1 MKKFLASLV
10 GIIMFGLLSFSC
22 TIYIARDIMS
32 EKTIKSIMDEVTE
45 NYSDEETLFVDEF
58 TSPLTEQYPT
68 IDEYFSEEE
77 LKQELTNI
85 MVTFLENLANEEEK
99 QLLDTSSLK
108 ELYRKNIKEY
118 EEDTGIIV
126 STTLIDEV
134 FEVIDENY
142 NITRDSFG
150 DAIVIFEVVYSDQI
164 LLSLISGIFLCI
176 LVIFILLG
184 KIKETLLKIKTPFF
198 VNGIGTLIIAAL
210 INSLQS
216 STEINGM
223 PMPQEI
229 TNIFISPFLSVG
241 ITCVVIGIGLVI
253 ASNILKHNKS
263 IENSNNAIENL
274 GNPNYHS
281 INNISNTPYKGDIH
295 N

>member
-1 MKKFLASLV
+1 
-10 GIIMFGLLSFSC
+10 
-22 TIYIARDIMS
+22 MS

-85 MVTFLENLANEEEK
+85 MVTFLENLANKEEK

-142 NITRDSFG
+142 NITRASFG
-150 DAIVIFEVVYSDQI
+150 DAIVIFEVIYSDQI

-198 VNGIGTLIIAAL
+198 VNGIGTLIIAAF
-210 INSLQS
+210 INSLES

-223 PMPQEI
+223 PMPQDI
-229 TNIFISPFLSVG
+229 TNIFISPFLRVG

>member
-1 MKKFLASLV
+1 MKKILASLV

-85 MVTFLENLANEEEK
+85 MVTFLENLANKEEK

-229 TNIFISPFLSVG
+229 TNIFISPFLRVG

>member
-32 EKTIKSIMDEVTE
+32 EKTIKSIMDKVTE

-85 MVTFLENLANEEEK
+85 MVTFLENLANKEEK

-142 NITRDSFG
+142 NITRESFG

-198 VNGIGTLIIAAL
+198 VNGIGTLIIAAF
-210 INSLQS
+210 INSLES

-223 PMPQEI
+223 PIPQDI
-229 TNIFISPFLSVG
+229 TNIFISPFLRVG

-274 GNPNYHS
+274 GNVNYNPS
-281 INNISNTPYKGDIH
+281 SNISNTPYNGYQNH
-295 N
+295 

>member
-10 GIIMFGLLSFSC
+10 GIILFGLLSFSC

-32 EKTIKSIMDEVTE
+32 EKTIKSIMDKVTE

-142 NITRDSFG
+142 NITRESFG

-223 PMPQEI
+223 LMHQDI
-229 TNIFISPFLSVG
+229 TNIFISPFLRVG

>member
-1 MKKFLASLV
+1 MKKFLSSLV
-10 GIIMFGLLSFSC
+10 GIIMFGLLASSC
-22 TIYIARDIMS
+22 TILIARDIMS
-32 EKTIKSIMDEVTE
+32 EKTIKTIMDEVTE

-58 TSPLTEQYPT
+58 TSPLTEQYPD

-77 LKQELTNI
+77 LKEELTNL
-85 MVTFLENLANEEEK
+85 MVTFLENLSNKEEK

-108 ELYRKNIKEY
+108 ELYRKNIKAY
-118 EEDTGIIV
+118 EEDTGTIV
-126 STTLIDEV
+126 STTVIDEV

-150 DAIVIFEVVYSDQI
+150 DAIVIFEVIYSDQI
-164 LLSLISGIFLCI
+164 LLSLVSGIFLCI

-198 VNGIGTLIIAAL
+198 VNGIGTLIIAAF
-210 INSLQS
+210 INSLES
-216 STEINGM
+216 STETNDM

-229 TNIFISPFLSVG
+229 TNIFISPFLRVG

-253 ASNILKHNKS
+253 TSNILKHNKS

>member
-1 MKKFLASLV
+1 MKKFLSSLV
-10 GIIMFGLLSFSC
+10 GIIMFGLLASSC
-22 TIYIARDIMS
+22 TILIARDIMS
-32 EKTIKSIMDEVTE
+32 EKTIKTIMYELTE

-58 TSPLTEQYPT
+58 TSPLTEQYPD

-77 LKQELTNI
+77 LKEELTNL
-85 MVTFLENLANEEEK
+85 MVTFLENLGNKEEK

-108 ELYRKNIKEY
+108 ELYRKNIKAY
-118 EEDTGIIV
+118 EEDTGTIV
-126 STTLIDEV
+126 STTVIDEV

-150 DAIVIFEVVYSDQI
+150 DAIVIFEVIYSDQI
-164 LLSLISGIFLCI
+164 LLSLVLGIFLCI

-198 VNGIGTLIIAAL
+198 VNGIGTLIIAAF
-210 INSLQS
+210 INSLES
-216 STEINGM
+216 SPEINDM

-229 TNIFISPFLSVG
+229 TNIFISPFLRVG

>member
-1 MKKFLASLV
+1 MKKFLASLA

-32 EKTIKSIMDEVTE
+32 EKTIKSIMDKVTE

-85 MVTFLENLANEEEK
+85 MVTFLENLANKEEK

-142 NITRDSFG
+142 NITRESFG

-198 VNGIGTLIIAAL
+198 VNGIGTLIIAAF
-210 INSLQS
+210 INSLES

-223 PMPQEI
+223 PIPQDI
-229 TNIFISPFLSVG
+229 TNIFISPFLRVG

>member
-32 EKTIKSIMDEVTE
+32 EKTIKSIMDKVTE

-142 NITRDSFG
+142 NITRESFG

-198 VNGIGTLIIAAL
+198 VNGIGTLIIAAF
-210 INSLQS
+210 INSLES

-223 PMPQEI
+223 PMPQDI
-229 TNIFISPFLSVG
+229 TNIFISPFIKVG
-241 ITCVVIGIGLVI
+241 ITCIVIGIGLVI

-274 GNPNYHS
+274 GNVNYNPS
-281 INNISNTPYKGDIH
+281 SNISNTPYNGYQNH
-295 N
+295 

>member
-1 MKKFLASLV
+1 MKKFLSSLV
-10 GIIMFGLLSFSC
+10 GIIMFGLLASSC
-22 TIYIARDIMS
+22 TILIARDIMS
-32 EKTIKSIMDEVTE
+32 EKTIKTIMDEVTE

-58 TSPLTEQYPT
+58 TSPLTEQYPD

-77 LKQELTNI
+77 LKEELTNL
-85 MVTFLENLANEEEK
+85 MVTFLENLGNKEEK
-99 QLLDTSSLK
+99 QVLDTSSLK
-108 ELYRKNIKEY
+108 ELYRKNIKAY
-118 EEDTGIIV
+118 EEDTGTIV
-126 STTLIDEV
+126 STTVIDEV

-150 DAIVIFEVVYSDQI
+150 DAIVIFEVIYSDQI
-164 LLSLISGIFLCI
+164 LLSLVSGIFLCI

-198 VNGIGTLIIAAL
+198 VNGIGTLIIAAF
-210 INSLQS
+210 INSLES
-216 STEINGM
+216 STEINDM

-229 TNIFISPFLSVG
+229 TNIFISPFLRVG

-253 ASNILKHNKS
+253 TSNILKHNKS

>member
-85 MVTFLENLANEEEK
+85 MVTFLENLANKEEK

-198 VNGIGTLIIAAL
+198 VNGIGTLTVAAF
-210 INSLQS
+210 INSLES

-223 PMPQEI
+223 PMPQDI
-229 TNIFISPFLSVG
+229 TNIFISPFIKVG

>member
-1 MKKFLASLV
+1 MKKFLSSLV
-10 GIIMFGLLSFSC
+10 GIIMFGLLASSC
-22 TIYIARDIMS
+22 TILIARDIMS
-32 EKTIKSIMDEVTE
+32 EKTIKTIMDEATE
-45 NYSDEETLFVDEF
+45 NYSDEETLFVYEF
-58 TSPLTEQYPT
+58 TSPLTEQYPD

-77 LKQELTNI
+77 LKEELTNL
-85 MVTFLENLANEEEK
+85 MVTFLENLSNKEEK

-108 ELYRKNIKEY
+108 ELYRKNIKAY
-118 EEDTGIIV
+118 EEDTGTIV
-126 STTLIDEV
+126 STTVIDEV

-150 DAIVIFEVVYSDQI
+150 DAIVIFEVIYSDQI
-164 LLSLISGIFLCI
+164 LLSLVSGIFLCI

-198 VNGIGTLIIAAL
+198 VNGIGTLIIAAF
-210 INSLQS
+210 INSLES
-216 STEINGM
+216 STEINDM

-229 TNIFISPFLSVG
+229 TNIFISPFLRVG

-263 IENSNNAIENL
+263 IESSNNAIENL

>member
-85 MVTFLENLANEEEK
+85 MVTFLENLANKEEK

-229 TNIFISPFLSVG
+229 TNIFISPFLRVG

>member
-1 MKKFLASLV
+1 MKKFLSSLV
-10 GIIMFGLLSFSC
+10 GIIMFGLLASSC
-22 TIYIARDIMS
+22 TILIARDIMS
-32 EKTIKSIMDEVTE
+32 EKTIKTIMDEVTE

-58 TSPLTEQYPT
+58 TSPLTEQYPN
-68 IDEYFSEEE
+68 IGEYFSEEE
-77 LKQELTNI
+77 LKEELTNL
-85 MVTFLENLANEEEK
+85 MVTFLENLSNKEEK

-108 ELYRKNIKEY
+108 ELYRKNIKAY
-118 EEDTGIIV
+118 EEDTGTIV
-126 STTLIDEV
+126 STTVIDEV

-150 DAIVIFEVVYSDQI
+150 DAIVIFEVIYSDQI
-164 LLSLISGIFLCI
+164 LLSLVSGILLCI

-198 VNGIGTLIIAAL
+198 VNGIGTLIIAAF
-210 INSLQS
+210 INSLES

-229 TNIFISPFLSVG
+229 TNIFISPFLRVG